1 MLFFYSFIPSSI
13 PWENVFLTFVGD
25 THTGCSA
32 TSMSPGL
39 YALAE
44 AWPVLALGLV
54 LWPALTKSM
63 SAPCLVSLSNQHITR
78 FAISSSIFLSLFHC
92 TGCVLCKKDHLPL
105 SYVIRSSPS
114 KTWFRY
120 HLLYDIFQVVSL
132 WLLYVAIAHSTCI
145 FPIVLDVIVVCV
157 FRFSICLSIC
167 FSNWPQRL
175 NDLVPTYLS
184 GLTFALILWLL

>member
-63 SAPCLVSLSNQHITR
+63 SAPCLVSLSNQDITR

-92 TGCVLCKKDHLPL
+92 TGCVLCKKEPAL
-105 SYVIRSSPS
+105 SPS
-114 KTWFRY
+114 DMMEPEEYRERGEHGCPWPFPCG
-120 HLLYDIFQVVSL
+120 
-132 WLLYVAIAHSTCI
+132 HSSRNGC
-145 FPIVLDVIVVCV
+145 LDVGVS
-157 FRFSICLSIC
+157 FDWSIRADSWELASAKFFLRRECGI
-167 FSNWPQRL
+167 R
-175 NDLVPTYLS
+175 V
-184 GLTFALILWLL
+184 